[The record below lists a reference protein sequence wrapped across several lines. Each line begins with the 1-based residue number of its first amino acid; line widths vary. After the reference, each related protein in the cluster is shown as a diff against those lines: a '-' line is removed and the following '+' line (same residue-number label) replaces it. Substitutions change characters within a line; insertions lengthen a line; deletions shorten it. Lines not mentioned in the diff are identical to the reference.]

1 MRVYMHTGGGE
12 HVYSRFSEQ
21 GPETAPL
28 GAWPVQPPHTNPDQ
42 ILDLLHFFLRS
53 AAPWR
58 PECTKAAPPAQSIF
72 LYLKLFKARM
82 S

>member
-42 ILDLLHFFLRS
+42 ILDILHFFSEVLPPGGQNVPKRRHQLRAFS
-53 AAPWR
+53 F
-58 PECTKAAPPAQSIF
+58 T
-72 LYLKLFKARM
+72 
-82 S
+82 